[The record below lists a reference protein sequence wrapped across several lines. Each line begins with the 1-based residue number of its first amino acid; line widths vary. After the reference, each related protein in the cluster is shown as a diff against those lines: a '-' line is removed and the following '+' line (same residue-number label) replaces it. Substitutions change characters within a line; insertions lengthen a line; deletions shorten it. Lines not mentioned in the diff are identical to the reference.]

1 MINSKKVQLVLLGV
15 VSLVC
20 SRLFFALLN
29 DPEGP
34 NLLIVFVLAAIIY
47 LPGLIL
53 ICYNTYMKN
62 IFIVI
67 VILVAG
73 VLGYLLFRQSS
84 GEAVPNKTDTQNTEQ
99 GAISGKIDINAV
111 CEGALSYMTFPDGA
125 SADAFVA
132 ECKEGKRP
140 EVIEKYKADMNL
152 GDGAAI

>member
-1 MINSKKVQLVLLGV
+1 MMNSKKVQLVLLGV
-15 VSLVC
+15 VSLFF

-34 NLLIVFVLAAIIY
+34 NLLIVFALAAIIY

-53 ICYNTYMKN
+53 IWYNLSMKK
-62 IFIVI
+62 IFFVI

-73 VLGYLLFRQSS
+73 ILGYLFFRKSPQ
-84 GEAVPNKTDTQNTEQ
+84 EAVPNNTDTQNEVV
-99 GAISGKIDINAV
+99 AGKLDINAV

-132 ECKEGKRP
+132 DCKEGKHP

-152 GDGAAI
+152 GGAAI

>member
-1 MINSKKVQLVLLGV
+1 
-15 VSLVC
+15 
-20 SRLFFALLN
+20 
-29 DPEGP
+29 
-34 NLLIVFVLAAIIY
+34 
-47 LPGLIL
+47 
-53 ICYNTYMKN
+53 MKN

-73 VLGYLLFRQSS
+73 VLGYLFFRKSPQ
-84 GEAVPNKTDTQNTEQ
+84 EAVPNNTNTQNNEQ

-152 GDGAAI
+152 GDGATI